1 MSTNF
6 EQLFNTLV
14 ADRKVDVLVTGQA
27 AENLRTSLVRKWSK
41 YKTYYGS
48 LGFLT
53 EQDEAAAVS
62 ASSVEID
69 GFQATRFSLKEK
81 AKRQT
86 YQLLVSSSSSNDAD
100 NHVNN

>member
-27 AENLRTSLVRKWSK
+27 AENLRTSLVRKWSR
-41 YKTYYGS
+41 YKSYGS

-62 ASSVEID
+62 ASSIEID

-86 YQLLVSSSSSNDAD
+86 YQLLVSSSSNDAG